1 MKIES
6 IIITI
11 VLSSTLIAIQTIE
24 ENNNTPKQPIQE
36 VNVLSTFTPNL
47 LYKSNNKT
55 DVLNNKSLSSKKAI
69 NNGDIV
75 EISSLDWVSSK
86 THNDTEIYNINNLDD
101 FMENIKNG
109 KKDELRIV
117 KYAYEGGRT
126 WVNKLYDLE

>member
-11 VLSSTLIAIQTIE
+11 VLLSTLIAKQPIE

-36 VNVLSTFTPNL
+36 ISVLSSFTPNL

-69 NNGDIV
+69 SNGDIV
-75 EISSLDWVSSK
+75 EISYLD
-86 THNDTEIYNINNLDD
+86 
-101 FMENIKNG
+101 
-109 KKDELRIV
+109 
-117 KYAYEGGRT
+117 
-126 WVNKLYDLE
+126 